1 MCFLYHL
8 TISINLPFACVI
20 SNLFVICLDSLIDKD
35 SDSITLT
42 CNHIFHKYCLKNLVR
57 YQCPLCREKIS
68 IEIFSGK
75 NIIHANLCECDNYC
89 PFVKNG
95 PCRFCY
101 GMPIKYYLS

>member
-1 MCFLYHL
+1 M
-8 TISINLPFACVI
+8 
-20 SNLFVICLDSLIDKD
+20 SNLCAICLDSLIDKG

-42 CNHIFHKYCLKNLVR
+42 CNHIFHKSCLKNLVR
-57 YQCPLCREKIS
+57 YHCPLCREKIS
-68 IEIFSGK
+68 IETLLGK
-75 NIIHANLCECDNYC
+75 NITHANLCECDNNYC